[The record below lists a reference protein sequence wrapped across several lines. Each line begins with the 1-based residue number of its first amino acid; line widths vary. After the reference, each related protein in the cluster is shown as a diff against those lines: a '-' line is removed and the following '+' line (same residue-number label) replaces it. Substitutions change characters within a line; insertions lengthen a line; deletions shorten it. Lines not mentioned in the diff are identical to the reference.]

1 MVIESKTKIKTKKI
15 IYLFQSLHVPVVVR
29 KKPDRI
35 ELEYYDEHIN
45 DRLILPILK
54 MSYRYFVVSDYNQIM
69 I

>member
-15 IYLFQSLHVPVVVR
+15 IYLFQSLHVPVVER
-29 KKPDRI
+29 KKPDRF